1 MKSLID
7 TQPICSCTAQRGQE
21 YRVRR
26 CFPRHFIWK
35 SSPLNII
42 QCLNLDGKAMK
53 SSYLYHQE
61 VFLDGGDMKFHIN
74 TIKKHILMV
83 EIWKFI
89 STPSR
94 NEYLDGRDMKIS
106 YQHHQ
111 ETRILMVK
119 IWKVH
124 IFAIKIPKSWW

>member
-61 VFLDGGDMKFHIN
+61 VFLDGGDMKISYQHHQETYLDGRDMKVHIN

-94 NEYLDGRDMKIS
+94 NEYLDGKDM
-106 YQHHQ
+106 
-111 ETRILMVK
+111 
-119 IWKVH
+119 KVH